1 MIKAIKKA
9 YEWLDKKTFIILNG
23 DKLLKEREEQE
34 IRIAQFQNDII
45 KLRKNKIRIRNKKHQ
60 EIRDKAAKVLSL
72 STLVAVIMI
81 FIFTIM
87 YI

>member
-1 MIKAIKKA
+1 MYEYLIK
-9 YEWLDKKTFIILNG
+9 E
-23 DKLLKEREEQE
+23 
-34 IRIAQFQNDII
+34 DI
-45 KLRKNKIRIRNKKHQ
+45 LRKNKIRMRNKKHQ
-60 EIRDKAAKVLSL
+60 EIIYKAGRVLSL

>member
-1 MIKAIKKA
+1 MYEYLIK
-9 YEWLDKKTFIILNG
+9 E
-23 DKLLKEREEQE
+23 
-34 IRIAQFQNDII
+34 DI
-45 KLRKNKIRIRNKKHQ
+45 LRKNKIRMRNKRHQ
-60 EIRDKAAKVLSL
+60 EIRDKAARVLSL

>member
-1 MIKAIKKA
+1 MYEYLIK
-9 YEWLDKKTFIILNG
+9 E
-23 DKLLKEREEQE
+23 
-34 IRIAQFQNDII
+34 DI
-45 KLRKNKIRIRNKKHQ
+45 LRKNKIRMRNKKHQ
-60 EIRDKAAKVLSL
+60 EIRDKAERALLL

>member
-1 MIKAIKKA
+1 MMKG
-9 YEWLDKKTFIILNG
+9 DKKEMYEYLI
-23 DKLLKEREEQE
+23 KE
-34 IRIAQFQNDII
+34 DI
-45 KLRKNKIRIRNKKHQ
+45 LRKNKIRMRNKKHQ
-60 EIRDKAAKVLSL
+60 EIRDKAGRVLSL

>member
-1 MIKAIKKA
+1 MYEYLIKENI
-9 YEWLDKKTFIILNG
+9 
-23 DKLLKEREEQE
+23 
-34 IRIAQFQNDII
+34 
-45 KLRKNKIRIRNKKHQ
+45 LRKNKIRMRNKKHQ
-60 EIRDKAAKVLSL
+60 EIRDKAARSLSL

>member
-1 MIKAIKKA
+1 MYEYLIK
-9 YEWLDKKTFIILNG
+9 E
-23 DKLLKEREEQE
+23 
-34 IRIAQFQNDII
+34 DI
-45 KLRKNKIRIRNKKHQ
+45 LRKNKIRMRNKKHQ
-60 EIRDKAAKVLSL
+60 EIRDKAGRVLSL